1 MELHDYSHL
10 RDAHWD
16 EDVFVIL
23 SWSPSRA
30 SLEPSSQTCIFWYF
44 YVIML
49 LLPGDVSLMFGFD
62 STVDVDDRDH
72 TFDDGWSD
80 VVRFSAYSTS
90 DSILGHISV
99 SIKVYGSSWIC
110 MLVPTHG
117 MHVETRTCSSF
128 YHDDSVE
135 PLLSHLVRPVFFDI
149 CMSSCFLFWE
159 TFPWRLDSIWIT
171 GITHLIMDYFV
182 LSDFMIYH
190 TFDTILGHVSFLAE
204 IYRSS
209 RSCMLVPTY
218 EIYTE
223 AMTYLLSC
231 HDPPVESL
239 LSHSVRL
246 TLFGI

>member
-1 MELHDYSHL
+1 MELHARPHL
-10 RDAHWD
+10 RDTHRGD
-16 EDVFVIL
+16 DLFVIL
-23 SWSPSRA
+23 SWFSGRVP
-30 SLEPSSQTCIFWYF
+30 LEPSSQTHIFWYF

-49 LLPGDVSLMFGFD
+49 LLSGDVFFMFRFD

-99 SIKVYGSSWIC
+99 SIEVYGSSWIW
-110 MLVPTHG
+110 MLVPTHR

-128 YHDDSVE
+128 YHDPSVE

-159 TFPWRLDSIWIT
+159 TFPWRLGSIWIT

-182 LSDFMIYH
+182 LSDFTIYH

-204 IYRSS
+204 IYKSS
-209 RSCMLVPTY
+209 RSCMHVPTY

-239 LSHSVRL
+239 LSHPVRL